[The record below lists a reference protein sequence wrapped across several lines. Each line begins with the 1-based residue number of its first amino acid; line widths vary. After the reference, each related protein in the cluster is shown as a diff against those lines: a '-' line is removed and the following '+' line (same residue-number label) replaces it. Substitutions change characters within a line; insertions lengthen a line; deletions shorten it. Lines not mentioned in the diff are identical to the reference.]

1 MHGGLR
7 AFLQLLEFRISNTPH
22 APGGDVHGGA
32 RERERERERERPGGD
47 VHGGSLVPV
56 TGPQVPPA
64 PHQRRECPV
73 GQIMVKHRLVM
84 FQ

>member
-1 MHGGLR
+1 M
-7 AFLQLLEFRISNTPH
+7 A
-22 APGGDVHGGA
+22 V